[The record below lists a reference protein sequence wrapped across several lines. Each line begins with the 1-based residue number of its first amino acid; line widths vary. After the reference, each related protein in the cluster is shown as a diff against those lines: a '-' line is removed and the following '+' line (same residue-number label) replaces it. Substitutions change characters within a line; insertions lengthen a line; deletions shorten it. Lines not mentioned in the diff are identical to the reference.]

1 MPLWFANHRG
11 IFIGQA
17 MRILFTADIHIKL
30 GQKNV
35 PVDWAR
41 ARYTE
46 LFSQLKIMQSQCDL
60 FVIGGDIFD
69 RLATMEEL
77 EIYFQFLDTIIV
89 DTIIYAGNHEAAKK
103 NTTWLSNL
111 KNISTKANPL
121 VRVIDDFYTHKE
133 VDFVPYNK
141 LKELENTVY
150 SFSEN
155 VLCTHV
161 RGEIPP
167 HVKPEVDLNLFNRWR
182 TVLAGDLHSYEN
194 SQRNILYPGSPVTT
208 SFHRNLASSGVI
220 FLDTNTHEHDW
231 VELNLP
237 QLIRKKIQAGEPMV
251 ATDYHHTIYEVEGD
265 MAQLG
270 ETASSELLDKKIVR
284 RGTDTELI
292 LDPAMTLRQEVN
304 EYLSYVLELPES
316 QVETV
321 LQELDNHAVRF

>member
-46 LFSQLKIMQSQCDL
+46 LFSQLKTMQSQCDL

>member
-1 MPLWFANHRG
+1 
-11 IFIGQA
+11 

-35 PVDWAR
+35 PVEWAR
-41 ARYTE
+41 SRYRE
-46 LFSQLKIMQSQCDL
+46 LFSQLKTLQTQCDL
-60 FVIGGDIFD
+60 FVVGGDIFD

-77 EIYFQFLDTIIV
+77 ELYFEFLSTIDV
-89 DTIIYAGNHEAAKK
+89 ETIIYAGNHEAAKK

-111 KNISTKANPL
+111 KNVSNLVNPR
-121 VRVIDDFYTHKE
+121 VRIIDDFYTYKG

-141 LKELENTVY
+141 LKELENTIY
-150 SFSEN
+150 TFNEN

-161 RGEIPP
+161 RGEILP
-167 HVKPEVDLNLFNRWR
+167 HVKPEVNLNLFNRWR

-194 SQRNILYPGSPVTT
+194 SQRNILYPGSPLTT

-220 FLDTNTHEHDW
+220 FLDTNTHHHDW

-284 RGTDTELI
+284 RSTDTELI
-292 LDPAMTLRQEVN
+292 LDPTMTFRQEVQ
-304 EYLSYVLELPES
+304 EYLTYVLELPES
-316 QVETV
+316 QVETI
-321 LQELDNHAVRF
+321 LQELDNHAVRL